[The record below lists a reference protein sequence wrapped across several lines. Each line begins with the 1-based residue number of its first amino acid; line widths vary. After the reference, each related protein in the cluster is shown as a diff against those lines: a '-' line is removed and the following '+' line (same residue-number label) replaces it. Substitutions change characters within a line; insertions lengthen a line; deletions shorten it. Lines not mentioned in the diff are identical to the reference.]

1 MMKTKLKNLLK
12 ELSER
17 STINNQYEVLT
28 SSQNGIVSQTEY
40 FNKQIASV
48 QNIGYKIIRKGQ
60 FTYRSMSDTG
70 LFFIN
75 RLTAP
80 EIGIVSPAYPVFEI
94 ISDDLLPE
102 YLELFFRSTNFQHQI
117 STEST
122 GSTRLALKYNKLCDL
137 EINVP
142 SLCIQSEIVNNI
154 NVITNVIDL
163 EKKQLKLYDEL
174 IKSRFIEIFGDPV
187 NNSMRWPSALI
198 GDNCFVTKLA
208 SFEYTQYIHYK
219 ESGDVV
225 MVKAQNVKNGRL
237 NKKDL
242 SYISNEV
249 SDSLP
254 RSQLASG
261 DVVMTYVGANI
272 GDVAIIDDQFKYHL
286 APNVAKIRPN
296 PKVYNSIYFMYML
309 MLLNTYI
316 INSSADTAKAALGME
331 KIRKLKV
338 FIPKIE
344 LQNEFAAFVEQ
355 VDKSKF
361 EVVQSLLRL
370 KSKYIRTETPSKRT
384 DCDL

>member
-1 MMKTKLKNLLK
+1 MKTKLKNLLK

-174 IKSRFIEIFGDPV
+174 IKSRFIEMFETIDLSEQR
-187 NNSMRWPSALI
+187 NNWKELGLVSKIYTGTTPS
-198 GDNCFVTKLA
+198 T
-208 SFEYTQYIHYK
+208 K
-219 ESGDVV
+219 ESRNWDGDVLWITPAEMNQDTFYV
-225 MVKAQNVKNGRL
+225 YDTVRKITEIGRKSKSLDLMPINTVLLSTRAPIGKVGIVGKPMACNQGFKNFEC
-237 NKKDL
+237 
-242 SYISNEV
+242 SNEV
-249 SDSLP
+249 NPVFLYILLKNNTEYLNSLG
-254 RSQLASG
+254 SG
-261 DVVMTYVGANI
+261 TTFLEVS
-272 GDVAIIDDQFKYHL
+272 KS
-286 APNVAKIRPN
+286 KIS
-296 PKVYNSIYFMYML
+296 KML
-309 MLLNTYI
+309 I
-316 INSSADTAKAALGME
+316 P
-331 KIRKLKV
+331 V
-338 FIPKIE
+338 PKIE
-344 LQNEFAAFVEQ
+344 LQNEFELFVKLI
-355 VDKSKF
+355 DKSKF
-361 EVVQSLLRL
+361 IVQQEIKDLQELLD
-370 KSKYIRTETPSKRT
+370 KKMNEYFGQ
-384 DCDL
+384 

>member
-1 MMKTKLKNLLK
+1 MKTKLKNLLK

-174 IKSRFIEIFGDPV
+174 IKSRFIEMFGDVFYNDNRYNQVKIRDIVKYEQPTKYIV
-187 NNSMRWPSALI
+187 SSEEYNNSYETPVLTAGKNFIL
-198 GDNCFVTKLA
+198 GYTK
-208 SFEYTQYIHYK
+208 E
-219 ESGDVV
+219 
-225 MVKAQNVKNGRL
+225 KNGIFIGSKEKVIIFDDFTCDSKIVNFDFKVKSSAIKIL
-237 NKKDL
+237 HMKKG
-242 SYISNEV
+242 V
-249 SDSLP
+249 
-254 RSQLASG
+254 
-261 DVVMTYVGANI
+261 NI
-272 GDVAIIDDQFKYHL
+272 DFFYNVLKQHHY
-286 APNVAKIRPN
+286 NVANHKRHWISTFEIMKIGLP
-296 PKVYNSIYFMYML
+296 P
-309 MLLNTYI
+309 
-316 INSSADTAKAALGME
+316 
-331 KIRKLKV
+331 LK
-338 FIPKIE
+338 
-344 LQNEFAAFVEQ
+344 LQNKYASFVEQ
-355 VDKSKF
+355 IDKSKF
-361 EVVQSLLRL
+361 IVQKRIDTYKELLA
-370 KSKYIRTETPSKRT
+370 KKMDEYFN
-384 DCDL
+384 